1 MRFLKFYRLPLLL
14 FWVIQ
19 GILLDGHGLICDVN
33 VFWLV
38 IWIGKVCSRVV
49 CNRNYGAKAINF
61 GVGARAA
68 MLQGVSEV
76 AEAVKVTMGPKVLAY
91 VL

>member
-1 MRFLKFYRLPLLL
+1 LNNFLLI

-19 GILLDGHGLICDVN
+19 GIVFDGYGLIYGVN
-33 VFWLV
+33 VCWLV
-38 IWIGKVCSRVV
+38 IWIGKVCSKVV
-49 CNRNYGAKAINF
+49 CNRNYGAKAIDF
-61 GVGARAA
+61 GVRARAA

-76 AEAVKVTMGPKVLAY
+76 ADAVKVTMGPKVLVY